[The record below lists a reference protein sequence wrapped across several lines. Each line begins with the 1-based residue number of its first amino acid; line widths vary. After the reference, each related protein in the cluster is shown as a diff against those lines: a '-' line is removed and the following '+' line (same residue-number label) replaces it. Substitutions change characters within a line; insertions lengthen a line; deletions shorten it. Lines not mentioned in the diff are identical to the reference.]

1 MLDIR
6 CTQCHEVFAATFIEL
21 SLIIIFFGFWWFF
34 GIHRNFQSI
43 SAICNFSRFCI
54 IYLAGIRHNFRP
66 IFATRYHLCYL
77 LIFLAL
83 FCPIYLHVP
92 HSPVIINI
100 YQQIYFFKA
109 FLSPLAFVTY
119 LHLTILLLF
128 AQLFVLRIC
137 PLFPYCHF

>member
-1 MLDIR
+1 MIFWYSP
-6 CTQCHEVFAATFIEL
+6 QL
-21 SLIIIFFGFWWFF
+21 SVHTRHL
-34 GIHRNFQSI
+34 Q
-43 SAICNFSRFCI
+43 FSRFCI
-54 IYLAGIRHNFRP
+54 IYLLGIRHNFRP

-137 PLFPYCHF
+137 PLFPYSPTHHRHF